1 MASENV
7 KKYIKTIDEKYREC
21 KLAKLSRFSAEWGIW
36 SREMNIE
43 IDGKIKA
50 GHPDGDLLKYVKV
63 YWINTS
69 QLLEAHY
76 KFYTFSKMALKK
88 KIARE
93 GEKIKRLI
101 LAGRVPNLNEKDIGK
116 MILKNL

>member
-1 MASENV
+1 
-7 KKYIKTIDEKYREC
+7 
-21 KLAKLSRFSAEWGIW
+21 
-36 SREMNIE
+36 
-43 IDGKIKA
+43 
-50 GHPDGDLLKYVKV
+50 
-63 YWINTS
+63 
-69 QLLEAHY
+69 
-76 KFYTFSKMALKK
+76 MALKK